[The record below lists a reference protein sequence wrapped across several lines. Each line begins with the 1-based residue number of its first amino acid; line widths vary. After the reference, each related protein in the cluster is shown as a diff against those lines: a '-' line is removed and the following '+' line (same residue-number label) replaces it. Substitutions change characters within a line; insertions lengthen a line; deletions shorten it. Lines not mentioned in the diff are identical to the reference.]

1 MHRQLQNSS
10 HLSEKINFFEWKN
23 FLYSSKKLKCFIIDA
38 LDRIL
43 NAPTPFFFV
52 LAKQQVVH
60 LRYVWQ
66 GSEYASVN
74 ENLLLKS
81 SELVLSHHTMNYI
94 DFKYLMKSIGWWF
107 QPNSLRVQNQ
117 CSQMFFQFLTFVSMT
132 KVFFENLNFIAQYSL
147 SLWLFKVWKIV
158 RKFLLYKFISF
169 HSGNAN
175 FGKPLLLSLI

>member
-1 MHRQLQNSS
+1 MHRQLQKYSY
-10 HLSEKINFFEWKN
+10 LSEKINFFEWKN

-38 LDRIL
+38 LDRVL

-81 SELVLSHHTMNYI
+81 SELVLSNHTINYI
-94 DFKYLMKSIGWWF
+94 DFKYLMKSIGWF
-107 QPNSLRVQNQ
+107 QPNSTRVQNQ

-132 KVFFENLNFIAQYSL
+132 EVFFENFNFIAQCSL
-147 SLWLFKVWKIV
+147 SLWLFKVWEIV

-169 HSGNAN
+169 HSGNPN